1 MRERTFLWWERLWKM
16 RRELAGRREENGV
29 ETGLLDAREARG
41 CQGLGGEMVT
51 GDGVGVDVGVDE
63 FFLREKARAR
73 EKRPQ
78 KSPR

>member
-1 MRERTFLWWERLWKM
+1 
-16 RRELAGRREENGV
+16 
-29 ETGLLDAREARG
+29 
-41 CQGLGGEMVT
+41 MVT

-78 KSPR
+78 KSPRYFPGKFRGCPAPKKNIQAAKAVIRAYWCTFHR